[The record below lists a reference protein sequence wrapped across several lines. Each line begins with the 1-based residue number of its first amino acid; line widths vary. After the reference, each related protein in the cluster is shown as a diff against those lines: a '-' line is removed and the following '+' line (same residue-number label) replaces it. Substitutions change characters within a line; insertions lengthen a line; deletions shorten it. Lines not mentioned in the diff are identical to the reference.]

1 MRNINGSDDFMDGHD
16 RVSLSSA
23 PSSAP
28 LSTVRTLY
36 RNPQVLTGTVS
47 EPDDIKLLLQ
57 YLQVAWRY
65 KWIVLLSTFVGILV
79 SLGISVWTKPFYY
92 ASTSLEIEPV
102 QESFTDF
109 TVATQIQLLSSD
121 TLRQRAIEKLAKT
134 TQPFP
139 PHEDPLDSLR
149 RLLGLA
155 DPAKAVNWTTAVSEA
170 ARTRKVNSG
179 KDSRVL
185 TIESRSSNPQAAA
198 DFTNTLAREY
208 LAQNQEL
215 RWESYQN
222 TGEWLGRA
230 QEELK
235 RKLEASEKRLQEF
248 AQEHGLIITA
258 SQNSAEES
266 FKQVQAQLGQASA
279 DLIAKRSI
287 YESSLSSPTEA
298 LPAVLDSGPM
308 SHYQTELADLQKQM
322 ADLSTTLT
330 PENPKVQKLQ
340 AQIKELEA
348 ARERERQ
355 NILSRIKIDY
365 QASEKREARLEQA
378 FKEQSQR
385 LSGQANELIQ
395 YNILQREVETNKKV
409 YDQTLAEAKQAG
421 LASAMR
427 TNNARIVDLAQVP
440 PSPLSPNL
448 PLNLA
453 LGIFGGFFCGA
464 AFVVLRSTLET
475 RIQSPGTVELQFNL
489 RELGIIPSAALVPGM
504 RNRPRL
510 LPGRSGTTNKAKR
523 TKTILIP
530 PARQTRES
538 LEFITWTQK
547 SSVISE
553 SFRAAVTSIL
563 FSSENT
569 EQPQVLVITSPAPG
583 EGKTT
588 VSTNLAIALA
598 ETNQRVLLIDAD
610 MRLPR
615 LHSIFDIPNTHGL
628 TDFLYE
634 RRPVDEYIDEELAQ
648 KTHIPNLFVMPAG
661 PARSNLSRLLHSNR
675 VKELLSRLRSSFDMV
690 LLDTPPAMTVP
701 DARILGRAAGAV
713 ILVMRAHQTRT
724 AAAVATVRCFEEDG
738 CPVLGTI
745 LNDWNPKRST
755 FGPYGTPYG
764 TAYSSYGP

>member
-1 MRNINGSDDFMDGHD
+1 MDDHDGD
-16 RVSLSSA
+16 S
-23 PSSAP
+23 
-28 LSTVRTLY
+28 LSTVQLPAFRTGNRGSLG
-36 RNPQVLTGTVS
+36 LTGAAS
-47 EPDDIKLLLQ
+47 EPDDIKVLLQ
-57 YLQVAWRY
+57 YVQVAWRH
-65 KWIVLLSTFVGILV
+65 KWIVLLSTVVGTLL
-79 SLGISVWTKPFYY
+79 SLGISLWMKPLYL
-92 ASTSLEIEPV
+92 ADTSVEIEPV

-121 TLRQRAIEKLAKT
+121 TLRHRVVEKLARS

-139 PHEDPLDSLR
+139 PTLDPLTSLR
-149 RLLGLA
+149 GLLRLP
-155 DPAKAVNWTTAVSEA
+155 DPAKNTDWMTAVFEA
-170 ARTRKVNSG
+170 AGTTKVTAG
-179 KDSRVL
+179 KESRVL

-198 DFTNTLAREY
+198 DFTKTLASEY

-222 TGEWLGRA
+222 TGEWLNRA

-235 RKLEASEKRLQEF
+235 RKLEASEKRLQDF
-248 AQEHGLIITA
+248 AKEHGLIITA
-258 SQNSAEES
+258 SQNSSEES
-266 FKQVQAQLGQASA
+266 FKQVQSQLGQASA
-279 DLIAKRSI
+279 DLITKQSV

-308 SHYQTELADLQKQM
+308 AQYQVHLSELQRQM

-330 PENPKVQKLQ
+330 PDNPKVQKLQ

-348 ARERERQ
+348 AKERERQ

-365 QASEKREARLEQA
+365 EASQKREARLEQA
-378 FKEQSQR
+378 FKDQSQH

-395 YNILQREVETNKKV
+395 YNILQREAETNQKV

-427 TNNARIVDLAQVP
+427 TNNARIVDPAKVPQVP
-440 PSPLSPNL
+440 QSPNL
-448 PLNLA
+448 PMNIS
-453 LGIFGGFFCGA
+453 LGMFGGLFCGA
-464 AFVVLRSTLET
+464 LFVIVRFTLET
-475 RIQSPGTVELQFNL
+475 RIQAPGTVEWHFNL
-489 RELGIIPSAALVPGM
+489 RELGIIPSAALIPGL
-504 RNRPRL
+504 RNKPRL
-510 LPGRSGTTNKAKR
+510 LPGRGGTTNKLQR
-523 TKTILIP
+523 TAGTVLIP
-530 PARQTRES
+530 PGEARPRES

-569 EQPQVLVITSPAPG
+569 EQPQVLVITSAAPG

-615 LHSIFDIPNTHGL
+615 LHSIFDLPNTQGL
-628 TDFLYE
+628 TDFLHE
-634 RRPVDEYIDEELAQ
+634 RRPVDEYVDDELAR

-661 PARSNLSRLLHSNR
+661 PARSNLSRLLYSKR
-675 VKELLSRLRSSFDMV
+675 VKELLARLCSSFDMI
-690 LLDTPPAMTVP
+690 LLDTPPVMSVP

-713 ILVMRAHQTRT
+713 VLVMRAHQTRT
-724 AAAVATVRCFEEDG
+724 DAAIAAVRCFEEDG

-745 LNDWNPKRST
+745 LNDWNPKRSSL
-755 FGPYGTPYG
+755 GPYGAPYG
-764 TAYSSYGP
+764 SPYSPYGP